1 MATYTAPLRDMRFC
15 LHELHDS
22 SALSQLPGLEQA
34 TPDLVDAVLEGA
46 AKLSQEVL
54 FPLNLSGDK
63 EGCTYENG
71 VVRTPTGFKDAY
83 KQLIEGGWTSLT
95 CDPAYGGQGMPML
108 VSTVFEEMVSSAN
121 LAFGMYPGLSHGAY
135 RAIHAH
141 ASDELKAEYLPR
153 LVDGTWSGT
162 MCLTEPQCGTDLG
175 LIRTKAEPGD
185 DGSYRISGTKIFISA
200 GEHDLTENIIHL
212 VLAKLPGAP
221 AGTKGISLF
230 LVPKFLP
237 TADGKPGPRNGL
249 MCGSIEHKMGIHANA
264 TAVLNFDGAKG
275 WLVGPPNAGMK
286 CMFTMMNAARLAVG
300 MQGLGIAETAYQSAA
315 AYARDR
321 RQGKSVRRSDA
332 RETKSSEGTPDAP
345 AAAAADPIIVHPDVR
360 RMLLEARSQTEAGR
374 ALSYWV
380 GLELDRAEHHPDP
393 AVRRESDDLVAL
405 LTPIVKA
412 GLSDLGSEA
421 ANLAVQVFGGHGYV
435 HEWGVEQLVR
445 DARIAQIYEGT
456 NGIQALDLVG
466 RKLGQDAGRLL
477 RRFFHPVSTWLEAH
491 AEDATLAEFA
501 GPTAKAFGR
510 LQQATLTVAQRGMAR
525 PEEAAAAATDYLRL
539 FNFVAMAFMW
549 CRMAEVAQAKLH
561 AGANGDAGFYQ
572 GKLDVGRFFMAR
584 VLPRH
589 SVHFQGVMAGGETLG
604 LLPAEAF

>member
-1 MATYTAPLRDMRFC
+1 MATYTAPLRDIRFC

-22 SALSQLPGLEQA
+22 SALSALPGLEQA
-34 TPDLVDAVLEGA
+34 TPDLMDAVIEEA
-46 AKLSQEVL
+46 AKLAQEVL

-71 VVRTPTGFKDAY
+71 VVRTPAGFKEAY
-83 KQLIEGGWTSLT
+83 NQLTEGGWTSLA

-108 VSTVFEEMVSSAN
+108 LSTVFEEMVSSAN
-121 LAFGMYPGLSHGAY
+121 LAFGKYPGLSHGAY
-135 RAIHAH
+135 RALHAH
-141 ASDELKAEYLPR
+141 GSDALKSEYLPH

-175 LIRTKAEPGD
+175 LIRTRAEPAD
-185 DGSYRISGTKIFISA
+185 DGSYRITGTKIFISA

-237 TADGKPGPRNGL
+237 TPEGKAGPRNGVT
-249 MCGSIEHKMGIHANA
+249 CGSIEHKMGIKASA
-264 TAVLNFDGAKG
+264 TAVMHFDAAQG

-315 AYARDR
+315 SYAKDR
-321 RQGKSVRRSDA
+321 RQGKSVKRSDA
-332 RETKSSEGTPDAP
+332 KETKSSEQG
-345 AAAAADPIIVHPDVR
+345 ADPIIVHPDIR

-393 AVRRESDDLVAL
+393 AARQESDDLVAL

-421 ANLAVQVFGGHGYV
+421 ANLAVQVLGGHGYV

-466 RKLGQDAGRLL
+466 RKLGEGAGRLL
-477 RRFFHPVSTWLEAH
+477 RRFFHPVAAWLETH
-491 AEDATLAEFA
+491 ADDAGLAPYA
-501 GPTAKAFGR
+501 GPTAKAFAR
-510 LQQATLTVAQRGMAR
+510 LQTATLTVAQRGLAR
-525 PEEAAAAATDYLRL
+525 PEEAAAAATDYLKL
-539 FNFVAMAFMW
+539 FNLVAMAFMW
-549 CRMAEVAQAKLH
+549 CRMAEVAQAKLQ
-561 AGANGDAGFYQ
+561 AGANGESAFYQ
-572 GKLDVGRFFMAR
+572 SKLDVGRFYMAR
-584 VLPRH
+584 VLPRY

-604 LLPAEAF
+604 LMAAEAF

>member
-1 MATYTAPLRDMRFC
+1 MATYTAPLRDIRFVM
-15 LHELHDS
+15 HELLDS
-22 SALSQLPGLEQA
+22 GSLSALPGYEQA
-34 TPDLVDAVLEGA
+34 TPELMDAVIEEAG
-46 AKLSQEVL
+46 KLARDVL
-54 FPLNLSGDK
+54 FPLNLSGDA

-71 VVRTPTGFKDAY
+71 VVRTPKGFKEAY
-83 KQLIEGGWTSLT
+83 NQLIEGGWTSLA

-135 RAIHAH
+135 RALHAH
-141 ASDELKAEYLPR
+141 ASEDLKAAYLPR

-175 LIRTKAEPGD
+175 LIRTKAEPAD

-237 TADGKPGPRNGL
+237 NAEGGAGMRNGL
-249 MCGSIEHKMGIHANA
+249 MCGSIEHKMGIKASA
-264 TAVLNFDGAKG
+264 TAVMHFDDATG
-275 WLVGPPNAGMK
+275 WLVGKPHAGMK
-286 CMFTMMNAARLAVG
+286 AMFTMMNAARLAVG
-300 MQGLGIAETAYQSAA
+300 MQGLGVAETAYQSAA
-315 AYARDR
+315 AYAKDR
-321 RQGKSVRRSDA
+321 RQGKSVAKGVPS
-332 RETKSSEGTPDAP
+332 RE
-345 AAAAADPIIVHPDVR
+345 AADPIIVHPDVR
-360 RMLLEARSQTEAGR
+360 RMLLEARSMVEAGR

-380 GLELDRAEHHPDP
+380 GLELDRSEHHPDP
-393 AVRRESDDLVAL
+393 ATRQAADDLVAL

-412 GLSDLGSEA
+412 ALTDLGSEA
-421 ANLAVQVFGGHGYV
+421 ANMAVQVLGGHGYV

-466 RKLGQDAGRLL
+466 RKMGQDMGRLL
-477 RRFFHPVSTWLEAH
+477 RSFFHPVSQFLDEH
-491 AEDATLAEFA
+491 ADDKELASFV

-510 LQQATLTVAQRGMAR
+510 LQQATLVIAQRGLAR

-539 FNFVAMAFMW
+539 FGYVAMAYMW
-549 CRMAEVAQAKLH
+549 CRMAQVAGEKLR
-561 AGANGDAGFYQ
+561 AGANGEAAFYEAKQ
-572 GKLDVGRFFMAR
+572 DVGAFYMAR

-589 SVHFQGVMAGGETLG
+589 SVHFQGVMAGAETVVRM
-604 LLPAEAF
+604 ADAAF

>member
-1 MATYTAPLRDMRFC
+1 MATYTAPLRDIRFV
-15 LHELHDS
+15 LHELLDS
-22 SALSQLPGLEQA
+22 ASLSTLPGYEAA
-34 TPDLVDAVLEGA
+34 TPELMDAVIEEA
-46 AKLSQEVL
+46 AKLSEQVL
-54 FPLNLSGDK
+54 FPLNLSGDA

-71 VVRTPTGFKDAY
+71 VVRTPKGFKEAY
-83 KQLIEGGWTSLT
+83 TQMIEGGWTSLA
-95 CDPAYGGQGMPML
+95 CDPEYGGQGMPML

-135 RAIHAH
+135 RALHAH
-141 ASDELKAEYLPR
+141 ATDELKAAYLPK

-175 LIRTKAEPGD
+175 LIRTKAEPAD
-185 DGSYRISGTKIFISA
+185 DGSYRITGTKIFISA
-200 GEHDLTENIIHL
+200 GEHDLTENILHL

-237 TADGKPGPRNGL
+237 NAEGGAGPRNGL
-249 MCGSIEHKMGIHANA
+249 VCGSIEHKMGIKASA
-264 TAVLNFDGAKG
+264 TAVMHFDGAQG
-275 WLVGPPNAGMK
+275 WLVGPPHGGMK

-315 AYARDR
+315 AYAKDR
-321 RQGKSVRRSDA
+321 RQGKSVARSNA
-332 RETKSSEGTPDAP
+332 RDTKSSEPEANQ
-345 AAAAADPIIVHPDVR
+345 AADSILVHPDVR
-360 RMLLEARSQTEAGR
+360 RMLLEARSMTEAGR

-393 AVRRESDDLVAL
+393 AARQESDDLVAL

-412 GLSDLGSEA
+412 ALSDLGSEA
-421 ANLAVQVFGGHGYV
+421 ANNAVQVLGGHGYV

-466 RKLGQDAGRLL
+466 RKMGQDAGRLL
-477 RRFFHPVSTWLEAH
+477 RRFFHPVAAFLEENAH
-491 AEDATLAEFA
+491 DAALAPYV

-510 LQQATLTVAQRGMAR
+510 LQTATMTIAQRGMAR

-539 FNFVAMAFMW
+539 FALVAMAFMW
-549 CRMAEVAQAKLH
+549 CRMVKLSGEKLA
-561 AGANGDAGFYQ
+561 AGANGESPFYQ
-572 GKLDVGRFFMAR
+572 AKLDVGAFFMAR

-589 SVHFQGVMAGGETLG
+589 STHFQSIMAGAETLTRMK
-604 LLPAEAF
+604 AEAF